1 MDYVEEREFVLRLEL
16 RCPFPA
22 DYDGDEDGYAWVE
35 EFRPIA
41 AEIVQ
46 AAAAAVR
53 AHPGWRVRAGNRG
66 RSTEDEVTLVLERQ
80 IPTSERSERSDPRS
94 LRNFRTQKMTTAGRL

>member
-1 MDYVEEREFVLRLEL
+1 MDDIEAVATVPAACAISAPAMDYVEEREFVLRLEL

-22 DYDGDEDGYAWVE
+22 DYDGDQDGYAWME

-41 AEIVQ
+41 AAIVQ
-46 AAAAAVR
+46 AAASAVR
-53 AHPGWRVRAGNRG
+53 AHPGWKVRTGNRG

-80 IPTSERSERSDPRS
+80 VQTDP
-94 LRNFRTQKMTTAGRL
+94 QK